1 MSHFF
6 QSEKGQAETSS
17 YCPALFGNVPV
28 SEFLTCVKRSC
39 DTITVNQLDILDL
52 FKRNL
57 FAIKSEIDACI
68 NQLVG
73 REMHLKKSSD
83 ETNSEKSSG
92 NLQPATSYQSDRCK
106 NIVIH
111 GLNSLREVKNC
122 ELIHSVTEFVKTVLD
137 VSINVQNVRLIKSSK
152 RCVAVVELVSKKSKG
167 AIFRNCHKLKNYH
180 EKISITDDLS
190 PEERKKRN
198 QKSPKDVTQSH
209 GVVDNNMDIPNSVF
223 QSDLISCSQGQAS
236 PELKLEDTPHAY
248 FWNSI
253 PVVEKVQE
261 MGSFGSKYEFTG
273 LDFHEISRLVA
284 VQNLERL
291 ENQPCICDSFMN
303 IEWKRVKREFGHEIP
318 KKVVKKF
325 KESMNAIQAIWNEK
339 HSSNFVECYCKHIL
353 TGINIEN

>member
-6 QSEKGQAETSS
+6 QSEMGQAEIPS
-17 YCPALFGNVPV
+17 YCPALFGNIPV
-28 SEFLTCVKRSC
+28 SEFLSCVKRSC

-57 FAIKSEIDACI
+57 FAIKNEIDTCI

-73 REMHLKKSSD
+73 REIHLKSSSIKS
-83 ETNSEKSSG
+83 NSENGSE
-92 NLQPATSYQSDRCK
+92 NLKPSTSNQPDRSK

-111 GLNSLREVKNC
+111 GLNSLREVKTC
-122 ELIHSVTEFVKTVLD
+122 DLIGSVTAFVSTVLD
-137 VSINVQNVRLIKSSK
+137 VSINVKNVRLIKNST
-152 RCVAVVELVSKKSKG
+152 RCVAVVELVSKSSKG
-167 AIFRNCHKLKNYH
+167 MIFRNCHKLKNYH

-190 PEERKKRN
+190 PEERKNRN
-198 QKSPKDVTQSH
+198 QKSPKSVAQRH
-209 GVVDNNMDIPNSVF
+209 GVVDNNMDSQISVF
-223 QSDLISCSQGQAS
+223 NTDLSSSREDQAS
-236 PELKLEDTPHAY
+236 LEPKFEDTSHAY
-248 FWNSI
+248 FWNSTQ
-253 PVVEKVQE
+253 VVEKVQE
-261 MGSFGSKYEFTG
+261 MGNFGSKYDFTG

-303 IEWKRVKREFGHEIP
+303 IEWKRVKEEFGHEIP

-325 KESMNAIQAIWNEK
+325 KESMKAIQAIWNEN
-339 HSSNFVECYCKHIL
+339 HSNSFKECYCKHIL